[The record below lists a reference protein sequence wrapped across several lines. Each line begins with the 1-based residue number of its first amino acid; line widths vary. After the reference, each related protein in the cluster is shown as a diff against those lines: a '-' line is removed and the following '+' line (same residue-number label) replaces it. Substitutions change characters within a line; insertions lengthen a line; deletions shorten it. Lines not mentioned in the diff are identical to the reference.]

1 MLTGI
6 IFFILFAIFALLYL
20 ESFWSNTITLI
31 NVTLASLL
39 ALSFFEPAAN
49 WIEGLAATLG
59 TYTYLWDYLM
69 LWLLFCIFFGVMRG
83 MTDFASRTRVK
94 FRPPIEIPGRMIMAL
109 MVGVM
114 MISFILVGFHVAPL
128 PAAPFG
134 GSFATAPDA
143 RTFLL
148 FKPDQSL
155 LGFLQQVSRG
165 SLSRGELETNK
176 SPYPEVDA
184 GRNVFDPQGQFILK
198 YRQRRAD
205 LEKQEGLRVERQ
217 GT

>member
-6 IFFILFAIFALLYL
+6 TLFILFAIFALLYL
-20 ESFWSNTITLI
+20 ESLWSNTITLI
-31 NVTLASLL
+31 NVTLAALL
-39 ALSFFEPAAN
+39 ALSFFEPLAD
-49 WIEGLAATLG
+49 WIESLAAVLG
-59 TYTYLWDYLM
+59 TYTYLWDYLA

-83 MTDFASRTRVK
+83 LTDFASRTRVK
-94 FRPPIEIPGRMIMAL
+94 FRPPIEIPGRLIMAL
-109 MVGVM
+109 AVGLM
-114 MISFILVGFHVAPL
+114 MISFILASFHVAPL
-128 PAAPFG
+128 PAAPFSG
-134 GSFATAPDA
+134 GFASSPDA
-143 RTFLL
+143 STFLV

-184 GRNVFDPQGQFILK
+184 GRNVFDPHGQFILK